1 MAGILSG
8 KIVRYYRN
16 SPVHYCRCFISFVT
30 AKKHS
35 HETTPNPPLH
45 LPQRHPAHYRQKRA
59 VQPQSHAP
67 HQNLP
72 GQAAPSSRHLA
83 RTRRLPQPPARPD
96 PRTHPGLSYSFNLQ
110 KPLASRRDLLRFVI
124 PSQTEP
130 LPTKLEVLL
139 PSFFPFVIPSSTR
152 SLPPPTAP
160 APNCYIATQSL
171 NHSATSD
178 PTSPCPLRLLRVSVV
193 KKKPLLNLATPLCSL

>member
-1 MAGILSG
+1 
-8 KIVRYYRN
+8 
-16 SPVHYCRCFISFVT
+16 SPNHL
-30 AKKHS
+30 
-35 HETTPNPPLH
+35 LH
-45 LPQRHPAHYRQKRA
+45 LRLIDPAHCRQIGADQPPFHAPQRNR
-59 VQPQSHAP
+59 
-67 HQNLP
+67 P

-193 KKKPLLNLATPLCSL
+193 KKKPLLNLATPRSEEHTSEL